1 MICHITTEQHCIT
14 FMKVMIVIVD
24 EYQLHKSVFL
34 SELFISAL
42 MLV

>member
-14 FMKVMIVIVD
+14 FMKVIVD

-34 SELFISAL
+34 SELFIGAL